1 MAKTYT
7 YEDFE
12 KAMREAGMDGQFSTA
27 DLALAKRNPDAG
39 MSLLNYKNDYR
50 NATTDELRALANSGA
65 ESIRKQYGEYSGGTD
80 GSGFYLEPPS
90 PGSFTSGTAPT
101 FQDNYADDL
110 EELLLQNAQREVYS
124 FDQSAPVYESA
135 YGDQINGMIA
145 DLLDRP
151 AFEYDHTTDPVYGAY
166 KKQYTREGK
175 RATAD
180 ALGEAASATGGIP
193 SSYAVTAASQAGDY
207 YASQL
212 ADKIPELYDAA
223 YNRYLQEYQMKLQDL
238 NTVQRQEETEYGRY
252 LDQLGQYNTDRN
264 FDYAKWLDE
273 YDMER
278 DRIDTLR
285 GLRNDEY
292 NMFLGEL
299 DQFNTDRD
307 FDYGQL
313 LDEIGSQTAERE
325 EEYQRK
331 QDAYDRAWDEDE
343 RTYQR
348 GLDAYDRQ
356 VDAEKRAYDRARSQR
371 DDDLEFAKLQA
382 EFGNYDALR
391 ALGIDVDEEAVAKK
405 ASGTSSDTWKQNR
418 ELAELAAEYG
428 DYSFLRALGITPEDD
443 FADEEGIPP
452 SSGTAGEEEEGGYIS
467 AASADAQIEDQ
478 LKQLVSEGYDAG
490 AIRAL
495 LARAK
500 KSGLLSSDGYAR
512 LFEKYARGS
521 AS

>member
-27 DLALAKRNPDAG
+27 DLSLARRNPDAG
-39 MSLLNYKNDYR
+39 MSLLNYKRDYR
-50 NATTDELRALANSGA
+50 DATTDELRALANSGA

-135 YGDQINGMIA
+135 YGDQISGMIA

-223 YNRYLQEYQMKLQDL
+223 YNRYLQEYQMKRQNL

-292 NMFLGEL
+292 NMFLGER

-325 EEYQRK
+325 EEYQRE
-331 QDAYDRAWDEDE
+331 QDEYNRAWDEDE

-356 VDAEKRAYDRARSQR
+356 VDAEKRAYDRAQDALDRAWDEEERAYQR
-371 DDDLEFAKLQA
+371 EQDRIDNYNTLA
-382 EFGNYDALR
+382 ELLGEEDALR
-391 ALGIDVDEEAVAKK
+391 ALGYDVSEV
-405 ASGTSSDTWKQNR
+405 
-418 ELAELAAEYG
+418 G
-428 DYSFLRALGITPEDD
+428 DDY
-443 FADEEGIPP
+443 ADEEGIPP
-452 SSGTAGEEEEGGYIS
+452 SSGNTGTA
-467 AASADAQIEDQ
+467 
-478 LKQLVSEGYDAG
+478 
-490 AIRAL
+490 
-495 LARAK
+495 
-500 KSGLLSSDGYAR
+500 
-512 LFEKYARGS
+512 ARGNAEQTKARMQQSYQEAEMACQYMVNAGYPAARIQSMLEEARNQGEISGEMYRSLYDRYVRGTAVS
-521 AS
+521 AQ

>member
-1 MAKTYT
+1 
-7 YEDFE
+7 
-12 KAMREAGMDGQFSTA
+12 
-27 DLALAKRNPDAG
+27 
-39 MSLLNYKNDYR
+39 
-50 NATTDELRALANSGA
+50 
-65 ESIRKQYGEYSGGTD
+65 
-80 GSGFYLEPPS
+80 
-90 PGSFTSGTAPT
+90 
-101 FQDNYADDL
+101 
-110 EELLLQNAQREVYS
+110 
-124 FDQSAPVYESA
+124 
-135 YGDQINGMIA
+135 
-145 DLLDRP
+145 
-151 AFEYDHTTDPVYGAY
+151 
-166 KKQYTREGK
+166 
-175 RATAD
+175 
-180 ALGEAASATGGIP
+180 
-193 SSYAVTAASQAGDY
+193 
-207 YASQL
+207 
-212 ADKIPELYDAA
+212 
-223 YNRYLQEYQMKLQDL
+223 MKLQDL

-264 FDYAKWLDE
+264 FDYSKWLDE

-325 EEYQRK
+325 EEYQRE

-382 EFGNYDALR
+382 EFGDYDA
-391 ALGIDVDEEAVAKK
+391 
-405 ASGTSSDTWKQNR
+405 
-418 ELAELAAEYG
+418 
-428 DYSFLRALGITPEDD
+428 LRALGITPEDD
-443 FADEEGIPP
+443 SADEEGIPP
-452 SSGTAGEEEEGGYIS
+452 SSGAAGEEEEGGYIS

-478 LKQLVSEGYDAG
+478 LKQLVSEGYDTG